1 MGEKMDISAI
11 EKRAEEMRILNLRV
25 LKDGQLILK
34 RDWDDEIRRN
44 QYSVSKSFTSIA
56 VGIAQKE
63 GLLSLDEK
71 LCDVFCEEIPEN
83 PSAFLQKATV
93 RDLLTMGLGQE
104 RSELMGEQRTF
115 LEERNWVKYALCL
128 PIVNEPGTKFLYSN
142 VGPYLAGVLVQR
154 RAGCDLIHYLMP
166 RLFDP
171 LGIKRTVWET
181 DVDGFTFGAGGLFL
195 CVTELLK
202 FGQLLLQEG
211 NWNGRQIV
219 PAEYIKEASSVQIDN
234 QSYGYGYLFWRG
246 AYDSYRA
253 DGKYGQ
259 LAIVLPNHNAV
270 IAVQA
275 ESRDASSMMDCCMD
289 TIVPQL

>member
-1 MGEKMDISAI
+1 MDISAI

-25 LKDGQLILK
+25 LKDGKLILK
-34 RDWDDEIRRN
+34 RDWDVETRRN
-44 QYSVSKSFTSIA
+44 LYSVSKSFTSIA

-71 LCDVFCEEIPEN
+71 LCDIFREEIPTN
-83 PSAFLQKATV
+83 PSLFLQKAVV

-104 RSELMGEQRTF
+104 KPDLMEEHRTF
-115 LEERNWVKYALCL
+115 IKEKSWVKYCL
-128 PIVNEPGTKFLYSN
+128 SLPFTSEPGTRFMYSN
-142 VGPYLAGVLVQR
+142 VGPYLAGMLVQR

-166 RLFDP
+166 RLFEP
-171 LGIKRTVWET
+171 LEIRRTVWET
-181 DVDGFTFGAGGLFL
+181 DADGFIFGSSGLFL
-195 CVTELLK
+195 CVTELLR

-219 PAEYIKEASSVQIDN
+219 PAEYIREASGIRIDN
-234 QSYGYGYLFWRG
+234 QSEGYGYLFWRG
-246 AYDSYRA
+246 PYDSYRA

-259 LAIVLPNHNAV
+259 LAIILPKRHAV

-275 ESRDASSMMDCCMD
+275 ESRDASSMMNCCMD

>member
-1 MGEKMDISAI
+1 MDISAI

-25 LKDGQLILK
+25 LKDGNLILK

-63 GLLSLDEK
+63 GLLSLDER
-71 LCDVFCEEIPEN
+71 LCDVFYREIPDH

-104 RSELMGEQRTF
+104 KPELMGEQRIF
-115 LEERNWVKYALCL
+115 LEERNWVKYCL
-128 PIVNEPGTKFLYSN
+128 SRPFVNEPGTKFLYSN
-142 VGPYLAGVLVQR
+142 AGPYLAGMLVQR

-166 RLFDP
+166 RLFEP
-171 LGIKRTVWET
+171 LEIRRTVWET
-181 DVDGFTFGAGGLFL
+181 DADGFTFGSGGLFL

-219 PAEYIKEASSVQIDN
+219 PAEYIREASGIRIDN
-234 QSYGYGYLFWRG
+234 QSEGYGYLFWRG
-246 AYDSYRA
+246 PYDSYRA

-259 LAIVLPNHNAV
+259 LAIILPKRHAV
-270 IAVQA
+270 IAMQA